1 MPEWT
6 RQRAADLADRLAGLV
21 PAPGAISVAIGW
33 PDRQP
38 VTATARAGPDTRF
51 LSCSS
56 CKPLT
61 AAVVLVAAER
71 GLLSLDDSAHELAAG
86 LPVRR
91 LLSHTSG
98 LAGDVYDWPPEAGVP
113 DPVRA
118 AVERDV
124 PRLPRLPPGHYWY
137 SNVGY
142 QLLGL
147 AVADACGAGFA
158 EVARRLVL
166 DPLGLVRSAY
176 GDPLDGAGVAP
187 PLDLGS
193 RTVDEGFVV
202 NPAQLPAGG
211 LVTTPADLVRF
222 ATALVAGRLLGGDS
236 IRLMTEPATRLAGP
250 EHPAAGWTVRHDR
263 GRRLL
268 TTGGG
273 YGSYGASAAVD
284 LDTGQAVWALFNHPA
299 GYALD
304 VAGLLDGVGPPGP
317 DPLARTT
324 TPPAPGAYVNPFG
337 GLLQI
342 DATGRTTINGRTPT
356 AGPDLCRTRR
366 LGAVQRDTDRDRIDA
381 LPAHRS
387 SAAGPD
393 VSGTAAGTSRRS
405 TSWTWRST
413 RRACTPANAAR
424 CRSCRSTAPAG
435 QPTSA

>member
-21 PAPGAISVAIGW
+21 PAPGAISVTIGW
-33 PDRQP
+33 PEREP
-38 VTATARAGPDTRF
+38 VTATARAGPDTKF

-124 PRLPRLPPGHYWY
+124 PMLPRLPPGHYWY

-193 RTVDEGFVV
+193 RTDDEGFVV

-236 IRLMTEPATRLAGP
+236 LRLMTEPATRLAGP

-304 VAGLLDGVGPPGP
+304 VAGLLDGPFLPTEA
-317 DPLARTT
+317 PL
-324 TPPAPGAYVNPFG
+324 
-337 GLLQI
+337 
-342 DATGRTTINGRTPT
+342 
-356 AGPDLCRTRR
+356 
-366 LGAVQRDTDRDRIDA
+366 
-381 LPAHRS
+381 
-387 SAAGPD
+387 AGPD
-393 VSGTAAGTSRRS
+393 VSGTAGRYLAPFDILDVEVDPPRMHSRERGPVPVVPLDRTRWATDLGVIEFAGDLLRLSPAYVFRSNSPGRTSS
-405 TSWTWRST
+405 TS
-413 RRACTPANAAR
+413 
-424 CRSCRSTAPAG
+424 
-435 QPTSA
+435 TSGSGP